1 MNRGIREAK
10 GFSLL
15 EVLIALVFLAVGLL
29 ALAGLQVTS
38 LRGNTFSHHLT
49 LATYAAQDRLE
60 FLKNLSLSSKELVG
74 GKHDDQQ
81 FTPPGSGMSFAR
93 TYIVTE
99 AYSMKTI
106 QYTVRWNDGR
116 RNHSVTFTTRRAQ

>member
-1 MNRGIREAK
+1 MNSWIREAK

-29 ALAGLQVTS
+29 ALASLQVTS

-60 FLKNLSLSSKELVG
+60 FLKNLERNSVRLLQGQYDEHPITLSG
-74 GKHDDQQ
+74 
-81 FTPPGSGMSFAR
+81 TAFAR
-93 TYIVTE
+93 TYRVTE
-99 AYSMKTI
+99 AVNMRTI
-106 QYTVRWNDGR
+106 HYTVSWNDGR
-116 RNHSVTFTTRRAQ
+116 DHSVTFTTQRGQ